1 MADASVLLE
10 LGLVIVGSA
19 VLLVAG
25 RRVGAPPILVYM
37 ATGLVLGPATGLLTV
52 SESVELFS
60 ELGVALLLFLVGL
73 ELSLEKIRD
82 IGRAAVVVG
91 VLQVGVTLGAGAVL
105 ARAFGFPWTEALF
118 LGLATAF
125 SSTVVVV
132 KLLEAAG
139 ELTAGHGRISIG
151 VLLVQDVLVAVVL
164 TLVSGLAGGG
174 GAAEGALGAG
184 VARAFAGMAALVAVA
199 VAGARW
205 GLPQLFAWLTRAPE
219 ALFVVSLTWCF
230 GFILAA
236 EAMHVSVELGAF
248 VAGVA
253 LAQLPQCSELR
264 RRVHPLVDLF
274 LAVFFVSLGAGMDL
288 GGAAPFLLPTAA
300 LAAFVLVAKPAVVG
314 LLVHVSGGGFRT
326 SVLAGVTLGQISEFS
341 LLLTGL
347 AAASG
352 LVRPAVLSM
361 VGLLALVTIGA
372 SSVLMPRGEALLAT
386 LRGLP
391 GRAPE
396 APEEAEAGGG
406 PAPPTGHV
414 VVVGMNTLGRR
425 VARALA
431 ERGEDVVAVDT
442 DPGKLADLPARIVV
456 GDVSVPSVLAE
467 AGAARAKLVV
477 SALKIE
483 DVNALLAYRCREMGV
498 PTALHAFDPVVAD
511 ELRVIGADHVLAS
524 SYDASRQ
531 MAASLRREGVLG

>member
-1 MADASVLLE
+1 MADAAVLLE

-19 VLLVAG
+19 LLLAAG
-25 RRVGAPPILVYM
+25 RRVGVPPILVYM

-82 IGRAAVVVG
+82 IGRPAVVVG
-91 VLQVGVTLGAGAVL
+91 VVQVAVTLGAGALV
-105 ARAFGFPWTEALF
+105 ATAFGFPWTEALF

-139 ELTAGHGRISIG
+139 ELTADHGRISIG
-151 VLLVQDVLVAVVL
+151 VLLVQDVLVAVAL

-174 GAAEGALGAG
+174 GAADGGLGVG

-199 VAGARW
+199 AAGSRW
-205 GLPQLFAWLTRAPE
+205 GLPRLFAWLTRAPE

-274 LAVFFVSLGAGMDL
+274 LAVFFVSLGAGMDF
-288 GGAAPFLLPTAA
+288 GGVGPFLLPTAA
-300 LAAFVLVAKPAVVG
+300 LAAFVLVVKPAVVG
-314 LLVHVSGGGFRT
+314 LLVHVSGGGLRT
-326 SVLAGVTLGQISEFS
+326 SVLSGVTLGQISEFS

-347 AAASG
+347 AAAAG

-372 SSVLMPRGEALLAT
+372 SSVLVPRGEALLAL
-386 LRGLP
+386 LRGLRE
-391 GRAPE
+391 GAPE
-396 APEEAEAGGG
+396 APREAHAGDG
-406 PAPPTGHV
+406 PAPLGGHV

-442 DPGKLADLPARIVV
+442 DPGKLADLPTRTVV

-483 DVNALLAYRCREMGV
+483 NVNAILEYRCREMGV

-511 ELRVIGADHVLAS
+511 ELRVIGADHIVAS
-524 SYDASRQ
+524 SWDATRQ